1 MSHDSSARVAE
12 DMSLHDQ
19 RVVDCRIVLTSVCLL
34 TGASINTF
42 EAIQDTWCHREP
54 VHEWTG
60 SAPGSFARMA
70 LFVCREREHPDSAVA
85 HYVVKPSGFETLAC
99 DRLIA
104 CFYISKI
111 LPPTITDKTSFA
123 RLQRPSRG
131 RLEPTAPLER
141 TGPPPRSNSPS
152 IHSSSVK
159 HQTLADASINTSE
172 VNETTSYHRER
183 AQ

>member
-42 EAIQDTWCHREP
+42 EAIQDTWYHRES

-70 LFVCREREHPDSAVA
+70 LLVCREREHPDSAVA

-104 CFYISKI
+104 CFYISKD
-111 LPPTITDKTSFA
+111 LAANNHRQDKFRTTPAPESRKTRACSALRKDWTAASFK
-123 RLQRPSRG
+123 LTLDPS
-131 RLEPTAPLER
+131 
-141 TGPPPRSNSPS
+141 
-152 IHSSSVK
+152 
-159 HQTLADASINTSE
+159 
-172 VNETTSYHRER
+172 
-183 AQ
+183 